1 MVCQR
6 VGSFLPWLTTPQ
18 SLTPQGIRLLS
29 REVNDMRKNP
39 TEGIRIDNDTEE
51 DLSRLAGWVAG
62 PGESFCPGHP
72 RTSLVPEPDFDGRW
86 TREASA

>member
-1 MVCQR
+1 M
-6 VGSFLPWLTTPQ
+6 LQ

-29 REVNDMRKNP
+29 REVTDMRKNP

-62 PGESFCPGHP
+62 PRESQLSFEPHVERVVTTCS
-72 RTSLVPEPDFDGRW
+72 SLICDHGQSHRM
-86 TREASA
+86 